1 MKKLSK
7 FQKIL
12 IFTGA
17 AVLLVL
23 ICLLLS
29 PEPEP
34 YANITNAQWVQMCQE
49 AYDSLYQKEYLHF
62 TRHTADMS
70 SSGNTTASAEIWYSG
85 DNFFQRETLENGDLR
100 AFLMKDGTY
109 YRNRQKELAPAE
121 WNTASG
127 DPIFVRSSGAWS
139 EVDYNLDHFDRY
151 GKQAE
156 VVFSRDGSLPNK
168 DRLRMH
174 YLTFRFDRD
183 LKVTAI
189 VYTYIAYGGDKVD
202 PNDIFLSQTDEYIFH
217 DTPKAEIESVIDA
230 PFQIMEAHRADAE
243 KWTPIA
249 AAAYED
255 LCSRTFLHYTYTATQ
270 QDEEHTPGYTGQ
282 CDGWYS
288 GTDSATEETRVGQIT
303 RTYIRIQKGNVYCK
317 KTIRSEEDS
326 GWDVEEREPSTHG
339 RYQHKW
345 PEDTYTFY
353 SAEAVDTGMDLT
365 FWRVTSPPHHDY
377 QIPGITVIT
386 FHLDKE
392 DRLQGIT
399 YRQIRDSVGG
409 SLLDGEPYILTE
421 YKFHDTTEAQCQK
434 EIDKYYQ
441 MTVSGS

>member
-49 AYDSLYQKEYLHF
+49 AYDGLYQKEYLHF
-62 TRHTADMS
+62 TRHTADIS

-202 PNDIFLSQTDEYIFH
+202 PNDIFLSQTDEYIFY

-255 LCSRTFLHYTYTATQ
+255 LCSRTFLHYTYTAAQ
-270 QDEEHTPGYTGQ
+270 QDEEHAPGYTAQ

-288 GTDSATEETRVGQIT
+288 GTDSVTDETRIGQIT
-303 RTYIRIQKGNVYCK
+303 RTYIRIQKGSVYCK
-317 KTIRSEEDS
+317 KNDPLRRRFRLGCGRAGAQHARPLSTQMARRYLYLLQCGSCGHRHGPHLLAGHLSPTPRLPNPRHHCDHLPS
-326 GWDVEEREPSTHG
+326 GQGGPSARHNL
-339 RYQHKW
+339 
-345 PEDTYTFY
+345 
-353 SAEAVDTGMDLT
+353 SADPGLRRRKLAR
-365 FWRVTSPPHHDY
+365 WRALYPHRI
-377 QIPGITVIT
+377 QIPRHHRSAVPKGNRSVLQTS
-386 FHLDKE
+386 HLW
-392 DRLQGIT
+392 
-399 YRQIRDSVGG
+399 
-409 SLLDGEPYILTE
+409 
-421 YKFHDTTEAQCQK
+421 
-434 EIDKYYQ
+434 
-441 MTVSGS
+441 

>member
-1 MKKLSK
+1 MVEIQTFCAIIVVEAAISLFIRHTPSISRKGYSMKKLSK

-139 EVDYNLDHFDRY
+139 E
-151 GKQAE
+151 
-156 VVFSRDGSLPNK
+156 
-168 DRLRMH
+168 
-174 YLTFRFDRD
+174 
-183 LKVTAI
+183 
-189 VYTYIAYGGDKVD
+189 
-202 PNDIFLSQTDEYIFH
+202 
-217 DTPKAEIESVIDA
+217 EIGR
-230 PFQIMEAHRADAE
+230 AH
-243 KWTPIA
+243 
-249 AAAYED
+249 
-255 LCSRTFLHYTYTATQ
+255 
-270 QDEEHTPGYTGQ
+270 
-282 CDGWYS
+282 
-288 GTDSATEETRVGQIT
+288 V
-303 RTYIRIQKGNVYCK
+303 
-317 KTIRSEEDS
+317 
-326 GWDVEEREPSTHG
+326 
-339 RYQHKW
+339 
-345 PEDTYTFY
+345 
-353 SAEAVDTGMDLT
+353 
-365 FWRVTSPPHHDY
+365 
-377 QIPGITVIT
+377 
-386 FHLDKE
+386 
-392 DRLQGIT
+392 
-399 YRQIRDSVGG
+399 
-409 SLLDGEPYILTE
+409 
-421 YKFHDTTEAQCQK
+421 
-434 EIDKYYQ
+434 
-441 MTVSGS
+441 